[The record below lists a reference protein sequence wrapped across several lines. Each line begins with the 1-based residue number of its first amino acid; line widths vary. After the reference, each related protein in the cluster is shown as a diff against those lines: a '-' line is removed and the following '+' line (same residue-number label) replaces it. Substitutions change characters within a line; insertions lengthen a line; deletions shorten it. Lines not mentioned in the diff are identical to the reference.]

1 LQTILNK
8 GSQQDAAVFI
18 QNETE
23 HQLIKEMT
31 TFYETEIYK
40 YVNSN
45 LIFDN
50 ESDII
55 KAMSNCEYII
65 DGKVLS
71 RYYFVDSKSDCMIQL
86 SDIFVGILARYLH
99 AIDVNV
105 DNLNDYVEKF
115 DKNQY
120 RRFCKINCLIKS
132 SQDYNQTF
140 IHQTTSIELHFALNR
155 LIEEYYQY

>member
-1 LQTILNK
+1 MLDLSKKYAEVCPKQQRQLLSTLQTILNK

-55 KAMSNCEYII
+55 KAMSNCELL
-65 DGKVLS
+65 LS
-71 RYYFVDSKSDCMIQL
+71 AKL
-86 SDIFVGILARYLH
+86 SSL
-99 AIDVNV
+99 
-105 DNLNDYVEKF
+105 E
-115 DKNQY
+115 
-120 RRFCKINCLIKS
+120 
-132 SQDYNQTF
+132 
-140 IHQTTSIELHFALNR
+140 
-155 LIEEYYQY
+155 